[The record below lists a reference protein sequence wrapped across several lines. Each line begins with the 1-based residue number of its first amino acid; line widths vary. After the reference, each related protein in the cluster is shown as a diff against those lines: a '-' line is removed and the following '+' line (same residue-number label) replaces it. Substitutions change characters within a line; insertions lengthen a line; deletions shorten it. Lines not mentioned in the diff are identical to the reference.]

1 MKYTLCGQDART
13 TRVLLLISVLHN
25 IGNCCILVISRP
37 VTYLKTNYLK
47 TINYNG
53 FVGCLII
60 LANPSPFVRSQKC
73 QTLTLYNTT
82 ILEYIK
88 FCNEIQ
94 HFCAVMYQYQ
104 DFIIRNWQE
113 SDRTLASQVI
123 SSVLLEYGLP
133 WQPEEADKDVLQ
145 IEAYYLKTGG
155 EFWVIEQEN
164 QIVGTAAYYPIN
176 RGEKAV
182 EIRKMYLLPKVRG
195 LGLGKFLLQQLET
208 VISAGGFEQ
217 IWIETASILTEAV
230 KLYESNGYLPTTG
243 VETTRC
249 DLVYVK
255 YLR

>member
-1 MKYTLCGQDART
+1 
-13 TRVLLLISVLHN
+13 
-25 IGNCCILVISRP
+25 
-37 VTYLKTNYLK
+37 
-47 TINYNG
+47 
-53 FVGCLII
+53 
-60 LANPSPFVRSQKC
+60 
-73 QTLTLYNTT
+73 
-82 ILEYIK
+82 
-88 FCNEIQ
+88 
-94 HFCAVMYQYQ
+94 MYQYQ

-123 SSVLLEYGLP
+123 SSVLSEYGLP

-145 IEAYYLKTGG
+145 IEAYYLATGG

-164 QIVGTAAYYPIN
+164 QIIGTAAYYPIN

-208 VISAGGFEQ
+208 VIASRGFEQ

-243 VETTRC
+243 VETSRC

-255 YLR
+255 YL